1 VSSRTADT
9 QGGAARQCFAEIL
22 RLFTVAPTQNR
33 GPLSADAVEEVGFEL
48 AAVAEAGNGEKTDD
62 ARHETA
68 RAT

>member
-1 VSSRTADT
+1 MGFSQHDREHGHA
-9 QGGAARQCFAEIL
+9 QRPAEV
-22 RLFTVAPTQNR
+22 TDES
-33 GPLSADAVEEVGFEL
+33 GPQADAVEEVGFEL